1 MAPVVSDDKKANEA
15 TRVYLN
21 AQACLEAFLFH
32 VTELMPWPC
41 GAISEEGVYNAH
53 HKLA

>member
-1 MAPVVSDDKKANEA
+1 MIKKL
-15 TRVYLN
+15 TKLPDVYLN

-41 GAISEEGVYNAH
+41 GALSEEGVYNAH